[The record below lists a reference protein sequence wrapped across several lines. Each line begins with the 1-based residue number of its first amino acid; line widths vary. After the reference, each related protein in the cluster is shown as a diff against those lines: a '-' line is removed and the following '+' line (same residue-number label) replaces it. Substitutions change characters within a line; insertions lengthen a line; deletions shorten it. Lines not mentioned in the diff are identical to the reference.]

1 MKSIGALVCLF
12 AFCVV
17 MGMQAIAQ
25 SGGAS
30 LDDNAS
36 TVRQSSK
43 KSLTK
48 DKDRMTKDS
57 MTKDSMSKDSYRESA
72 AGTSSTHMGGSKR
85 RGGVPSEC
93 CVKPGDTP
101 DGDHK

>member
-30 LDDNAS
+30 FDENAS

-57 MTKDSMSKDSYRESA
+57 MSKDSYRGSA
-72 AGTSSTHMGGSKR
+72 TGTSSTHMGGSKR